1 MAVDVV
7 VFVELWAMG
16 LSGRSIDSDSCSTGD
31 KTVERSKSFLVT
43 RSMSDGRVTSLGRNP
58 SMQLSRLKWGTC
70 SMSSAAHVETDVEL
84 PHRPPSQPVL
94 IPTGLLET
102 DHFFIINYLIM
113 IPCYSLH
120 DLEIRRF
127 SIPVVRYSSQIPL

>member
-58 SMQLSRLKWGTC
+58 SMQLSRLKWGVVQC
-70 SMSSAAHVETDVEL
+70 
-84 PHRPPSQPVL
+84 RPPPMWKLTSSFR
-94 IPTGLLET
+94 T
-102 DHFFIINYLIM
+102 DHLAS
-113 IPCYSLH
+113 PS
-120 DLEIRRF
+120 
-127 SIPVVRYSSQIPL
+127 